1 MIKDDWKGS
10 VCCLDKDNKEQI
22 IFVLGEN
29 PHSLVYYS
37 NQKLYFSVKINYSVS
52 LFSFDLE
59 TKKSEQIEQIKLCF
73 GVQTFTIVDDFVLFI
88 NPKRILFVMNLE
100 TKELNDLKISNCND
114 IHSFE
119 DKVLIQIEEN

>member
-1 MIKDDWKGS
+1 MSPYTYPIYNSFLIINKAVMIKDDWKGS

-73 GVQTFTIVDDFVLFI
+73 GD
-88 NPKRILFVMNLE
+88 
-100 TKELNDLKISNCND
+100 SN
-114 IHSFE
+114 
-119 DKVLIQIEEN
+119 